1 MEAQEAVKQQE
12 LAMKEQL
19 QQTPNGG
26 LGAAGMVRL
35 AEILQMDGTDPEIS
49 RTGRISICMDSRCQ
63 EVTDVWLHRADKK
76 GVIT

>member
-1 MEAQEAVKQQE
+1 
-12 LAMKEQL
+12 
-19 QQTPNGG
+19 
-26 LGAAGMVRL
+26 MVRL